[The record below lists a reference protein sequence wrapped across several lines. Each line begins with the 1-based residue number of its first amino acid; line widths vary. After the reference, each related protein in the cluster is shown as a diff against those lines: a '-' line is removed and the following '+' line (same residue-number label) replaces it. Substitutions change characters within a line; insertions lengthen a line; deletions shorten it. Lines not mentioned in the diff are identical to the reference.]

1 MNRSKITLE
10 MAEACYKYAKDIYPH
25 KEKIYELAKRIS
37 EETEM
42 KKGSAIDYINCF
54 FNMIVG
60 TPLVHDMSE
69 RDIRCYF
76 KNIENDY
83 GDEILRKALKSLQ
96 LYLINEKQNHP
107 GLQKLLNEYYQDFE
121 V

>member
-1 MNRSKITLE
+1 
-10 MAEACYKYAKDIYPH
+10 
-25 KEKIYELAKRIS
+25 
-37 EETEM
+37 M

-54 FNMIVG
+54 FNMMVG

-107 GLQKLLNEYYQDFE
+107 GLQKLLNEYYKDFE